1 MSEIYQYDK
10 LIEVFGYTG
19 EQWPQMRLF
28 LNMVKENYYANNN
41 SGEFRKTD
49 YPEVNS
55 KFYVNPN
62 QDFKMTSAKND
73 TVSNQFACFLQ
84 EFLVYINSTTLQN
97 LDGENTPE
105 ERLAA
110 FKEGLSSEWF
120 KEFLFNITDTTNPV
134 QLEGST
140 LTGNFPIK
148 FKGRQNIIKD
158 LKLEN
163 LFNNLTFENESE
175 TGTKKQ
181 NIFTRA
187 ISFSDISTQLALFST
202 TRGICQKFRGEG
214 KPIGFKFDKYLLK
227 LLLETAVET
236 KLNQSQFFET
246 VSTPLALENKYYR
259 RVGDFKNLYTE
270 LNGKEVAVQIGSE
283 EYMKLVKSDNCF
295 NLGIKSSDPNSKTEC
310 SNFVLKCLGGQNIEE
325 CKNFML
331 KNTFWKDVNEEISKM
346 NPDMACEL
354 LRKFAFPT
362 VEQLV
367 PEVGLKLNMF
377 VNTTLWLDS
386 LKEREFEGSKL
397 GSKISFSDDELIKIS
412 SNRELIGY
420 LDALVSFVNKNPGIL
435 NTGYAKGQLS
445 TNPNAFKGTSLSKFG
460 LSGKVVTQSTI
471 APSVSSV
478 VALQSTIRQN
488 KVDIASVFGLP
499 NSNLGFNLQRGGGVT
514 LSFFESFQDK
524 FSEPL
529 RLSTIFEKHMTGFIN
544 AMKNV
549 NKQISSNDLLEINKL
564 VSELKVLEEK
574 LLKTAIY
581 TTKYHNLVSV
591 FGQEDTNGIITL
603 DNLQKFV
610 DKRNSYFQRT
620 NLKQDAISI
629 LVEKIAEIV
638 QKEVNTGKTVQYPT
652 PKN

>member
-1 MSEIYQYDK
+1 M
-10 LIEVFGYTG
+10 GGT
-19 EQWPQMRLF
+19 
-28 LNMVKENYYANNN
+28 
-41 SGEFRKTD
+41 
-49 YPEVNS
+49 
-55 KFYVNPN
+55 
-62 QDFKMTSAKND
+62 
-73 TVSNQFACFLQ
+73 
-84 EFLVYINSTTLQN
+84 
-97 LDGENTPE
+97 NTAE

-110 FKEGLSSEWF
+110 FKEGLSSDWF
-120 KEFLFNITDTTNPV
+120 KEFLFNITDTTNPI

-148 FKGRQNIIKD
+148 FKARKNIISG

-175 TGTKKQ
+175 TRSKQQ

-187 ISFSDISTQLALFST
+187 FSFTDISTRLTLFST
-202 TRGICQKFRGEG
+202 DRGICQKFRGEG

-227 LLLETAVET
+227 LLLESAVET
-236 KLNQSQFFET
+236 KLNQSKFFET

-259 RVGDFKNLYTE
+259 KVGDFKNLYTE

-283 EYMKLVKSDNCF
+283 EYMELVKSDNCF
-295 NLGIKSSDPNSKTEC
+295 NLGIKSSDPKSKTEC

-529 RLSTIFEKHMTGFIN
+529 RLSTIFEKHMAGFIN

-549 NKQISSNDLLEINKL
+549 NKQINSNDLLEVNKL

-610 DKRNSYFQRT
+610 DKRNSYLQRT

-629 LVEKIAEIV
+629 LIEKIAEIV
-638 QKEVNTGKTVQYPT
+638 QKEVNTGKKTVQYPT
-652 PKN
+652 PK

>member
-1 MSEIYQYDK
+1 M
-10 LIEVFGYTG
+10 GGT
-19 EQWPQMRLF
+19 
-28 LNMVKENYYANNN
+28 
-41 SGEFRKTD
+41 
-49 YPEVNS
+49 
-55 KFYVNPN
+55 
-62 QDFKMTSAKND
+62 
-73 TVSNQFACFLQ
+73 
-84 EFLVYINSTTLQN
+84 
-97 LDGENTPE
+97 NTAE

-110 FKEGLSSEWF
+110 FKEGLSSDWF
-120 KEFLFNITDTTNPV
+120 KEFLFNITDTTNPI

-148 FKGRQNIIKD
+148 FKARQKIIRD

-175 TGTKKQ
+175 TGTKKK
-181 NIFTRA
+181 NIFSR
-187 ISFSDISTQLALFST
+187 IINFSDISTQLGFFST

-227 LLLETAVET
+227 LLLESAVET
-236 KLNQSQFFET
+236 KLNQSKFFET

-259 RVGDFKNLYTE
+259 KVGDFKNLYTE

-295 NLGIKSSDPNSKTEC
+295 NLGIKSSDPKSKTEC

-478 VALQSTIRQN
+478 
-488 KVDIASVFGLP
+488 FGLP

-529 RLSTIFEKHMTGFIN
+529 RLSTIFEKPMAGFIN

-549 NKQISSNDLLEINKL
+549 NKQINSNDLLEVNKL
-564 VSELKVLEEK
+564 ISELKVLEEK

-629 LVEKIAEIV
+629 LIEK
-638 QKEVNTGKTVQYPT
+638 N
-652 PKN
+652 